1 MNFELKK
8 KKFYPVGV
16 SLLPYL
22 QEYGRLLQVP
32 PIYEELHRFSQL
44 FPLYDREG
52 QDTLW
57 KTAFYEPG
65 IRKELSRHLIQ
76 I

>member
-1 MNFELKK
+1 M
-8 KKFYPVGV
+8 
-16 SLLPYL
+16 
-22 QEYGRLLQVP
+22 P

-57 KTAFYEPG
+57 KTAFYDPV
-65 IRKELSRHLIQ
+65 IRKDLAREADPDLLAVENG
-76 I
+76 